1 MFSQIG
7 ENAGDGF
14 GRGLTPYIETMGE
27 GAINGVKTGID
38 NAEFDLLI
46 DSLVGRLNDSLGV
59 GIGIVREEMFGDAT
73 AQRVAGIRDT
83 LFGDRTRAQLT
94 LMVNEIMEELIGD
107 RTRMELG
114 AIRDELLGEAL
125 RANLMGIRDE
135 LTGPE
140 TEARLASLARAF
152 VYEASKSYAD
162 TLRPLIRED
171 IEYTA
176 METKGVLSWL
186 RRNIQGIIF
195 AFGAVVAGLIGL
207 IWYFRRRNKKSNER
221 RDKNERI
228 VQILTREIEELRQVN
243 PSLYEDMTDQIQKQ
257 TVGENVEQ
265 ELREIL
271 GKQGML

>member
-1 MFSQIG
+1 
-7 ENAGDGF
+7 
-14 GRGLTPYIETMGE
+14 
-27 GAINGVKTGID
+27 
-38 NAEFDLLI
+38 
-46 DSLVGRLNDSLGV
+46 
-59 GIGIVREEMFGDAT
+59 
-73 AQRVAGIRDT
+73 
-83 LFGDRTRAQLT
+83 
-94 LMVNEIMEELIGD
+94 
-107 RTRMELG
+107 
-114 AIRDELLGEAL
+114 
-125 RANLMGIRDE
+125 
-135 LTGPE
+135 
-140 TEARLASLARAF
+140 
-152 VYEASKSYAD
+152 
-162 TLRPLIRED
+162 
-171 IEYTA
+171 